1 MTQIKIFQ
9 PETYPKNIVEVR
21 NEIMNFSDDTKN
33 EIIHEEYLRDYAS
46 SKLWDLDSEFGKIH
60 NRLMNYMEGYN
71 IVAYHNTRL
80 LNPNKIVNNGLIFS
94 DERYIES
101 LKQDMRQQNIS
112 EKLVE
117 DIISKVIRERD
128 RWEHNGINRR
138 KNEICFI
145 YDLDYYRDYDKFLAT
160 YGGEFLEFALASIKK
175 ECNLEKYREII
186 KMGKPYVIEFVIPFS
201 RMETFEKQDVARY
214 MLEEWIH
221 MDIRKDKTEHQYD
234 GRIEFEIP
242 PQNIVCVHE
251 VEDGFPE
258 MDKWLFEEA
267 IIAFHLAFT
276 ATLRIGEVLG
286 LTWDAM
292 DISEEAIAANRAYV
306 YINKEV

>member
-128 RWEHNGINRR
+128 RWEHNYKSKDEIKEKLGDPIFNRFDGVIKFEDLSQEAKKMIAAKELKELDEEKIIPENVR
-138 KNEICFI
+138 KILVEQSTKLENAREIRKLIKDTKSLIEIREIC
-145 YDLDYYRDYDKFLAT
+145 K
-160 YGGEFLEFALASIKK
+160 
-175 ECNLEKYREII
+175 
-186 KMGKPYVIEFVIPFS
+186 
-201 RMETFEKQDVARY
+201 
-214 MLEEWIH
+214 
-221 MDIRKDKTEHQYD
+221 
-234 GRIEFEIP
+234 
-242 PQNIVCVHE
+242 
-251 VEDGFPE
+251 
-258 MDKWLFEEA
+258 
-267 IIAFHLAFT
+267 
-276 ATLRIGEVLG
+276 
-286 LTWDAM
+286 
-292 DISEEAIAANRAYV
+292 
-306 YINKEV
+306 

>member
-1 MTQIKIFQ
+1 M
-9 PETYPKNIVEVR
+9 
-21 NEIMNFSDDTKN
+21 
-33 EIIHEEYLRDYAS
+33 
-46 SKLWDLDSEFGKIH
+46 
-60 NRLMNYMEGYN
+60 
-71 IVAYHNTRL
+71 
-80 LNPNKIVNNGLIFS
+80 NPNKIVNNGLIFS

-160 YGGEFLEFALASIKK
+160 YGGEFLEFVLASIKK
-175 ECNLEKYREII
+175 ECNLEKHREII

-234 GRIEFEIP
+234 GTSNNE
-242 PQNIVCVHE
+242 NIRRAILLSLKYCVE
-251 VEDGFPE
+251 YDSDYSRREKLLSYSIKNGGCSGCIKKSVPE
-258 MDKWLFEEA
+258 MLKVAETSTKPF
-267 IIAFHLAFT
+267 
-276 ATLRIGEVLG
+276 
-286 LTWDAM
+286 
-292 DISEEAIAANRAYV
+292 
-306 YINKEV
+306 

>member
-1 MTQIKIFQ
+1 M
-9 PETYPKNIVEVR
+9 
-21 NEIMNFSDDTKN
+21 
-33 EIIHEEYLRDYAS
+33 
-46 SKLWDLDSEFGKIH
+46 
-60 NRLMNYMEGYN
+60 
-71 IVAYHNTRL
+71 
-80 LNPNKIVNNGLIFS
+80 
-94 DERYIES
+94 
-101 LKQDMRQQNIS
+101 
-112 EKLVE
+112 E

-258 MDKWLFEEA
+258 MDKWLFE
-267 IIAFHLAFT
+267 
-276 ATLRIGEVLG
+276 
-286 LTWDAM
+286 
-292 DISEEAIAANRAYV
+292 
-306 YINKEV
+306 

>member
-214 MLEEWIH
+214 MLEEWIP

-258 MDKWLFEEA
+258 MDKWLFE
-267 IIAFHLAFT
+267 
-276 ATLRIGEVLG
+276 
-286 LTWDAM
+286 
-292 DISEEAIAANRAYV
+292 
-306 YINKEV
+306 